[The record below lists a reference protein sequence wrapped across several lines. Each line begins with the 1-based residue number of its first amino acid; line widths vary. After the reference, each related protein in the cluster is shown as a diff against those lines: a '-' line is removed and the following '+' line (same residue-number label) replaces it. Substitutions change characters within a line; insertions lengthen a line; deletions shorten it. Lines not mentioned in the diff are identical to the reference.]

1 MAKELNIPIIALSQL
16 NRGVESREGIDGKR
30 PQLSDLRESGA
41 IEQDADMVCFIH
53 RPEYY
58 KIYSDEKGN
67 DLRGMA
73 EIIIAKHRNGAVG
86 DVLLRF
92 RGEYARFQNPDDD
105 MVVPMPGEE
114 PRIITSKLNKKT
126 NNVPPPPMDVPPM
139 ENPFGIPIPDGPI
152 PF

>member
-1 MAKELNIPIIALSQL
+1 LNIPIIALSQL

-58 KIYSDEKGN
+58 KIYQDEKGN
-67 DLRGMA
+67 DLKGMA

-92 RGEYARFQNPDDD
+92 RGEFARFQNPDDD
-105 MVVPMPGEE
+105 MIIPMPGET
-114 PRIITSKLNKKT
+114 PGVYQSKINHGGGS
-126 NNVPPPPMDVPPM
+126 VPPPPIEDAPMD
-139 ENPFGIPIPDGPI
+139 NPFGAPSGPL

>member
-1 MAKELNIPIIALSQL
+1 L
-16 NRGVESREGIDGKR
+16 NRGVEQREGNEGKR

-58 KIYSDEKGN
+58 KIYQDEKGR

-92 RGEYARFQNPDDD
+92 RGEFARFQNPDDESL
-105 MVVPMPGEE
+105 VPMPGEE
-114 PRIITSKLNKKT
+114 QILGSRMNSTGNEM
-126 NNVPPPPMDVPPM
+126 PPPPPPPTEGM
-139 ENPFGIPIPDGPI
+139 PFGAGPVEGV